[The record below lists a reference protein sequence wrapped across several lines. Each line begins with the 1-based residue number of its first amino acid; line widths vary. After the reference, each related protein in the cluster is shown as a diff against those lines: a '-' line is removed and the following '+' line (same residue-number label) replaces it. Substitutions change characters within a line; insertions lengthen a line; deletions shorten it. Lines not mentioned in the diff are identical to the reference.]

1 VQQQPQPFEIETRD
15 EFKRVHTSRTTIAR
29 CMGTRWLLAKNAA
42 QCWRKSK
49 RYGGDRDGIE
59 LTIGAGADPGG

>member
-1 VQQQPQPFEIETRD
+1 VPGHKASPIQLSSEQECEL
-15 EFKRVHTSRTTIAR
+15 K
-29 CMGTRWLLAKNAA
+29 G
-42 QCWRKSK
+42 K